1 MAEERGL
8 DLLTEDL
15 FRAALES
22 GYRRLQAH
30 KDAVNRLNVF
40 PVPDGDTGTNMVLT
54 LGAGLE
60 ESRGISGGV
69 GAVAQ
74 AFARGLLMG
83 ARGNSGVIVSQLFRG
98 FAQEVD
104 GKPTLTPLEWA
115 EAVDAGVRAAYRAVM
130 KPAEGTILTVS
141 RKGAQAALGEARRG
155 GDFVSVVEA
164 LLRAARETLARTPEM
179 LEPLRQAGV
188 VDAGGQGYVF
198 FYEGFLEGLRGEGGS
213 VASRE
218 EAVQGTSGANR
229 AALVEALEEGLP
241 DDVHAWEGDPEDL
254 PYGFCTNFVVRLY
267 DPASFREDEFRRAL
281 ERFGDSIVVL
291 RGDDLVRAHVHSETP
306 GEVLT
311 WAQSFGEL
319 VRIKIDNMREQI
331 RAQKARSEAR
341 RGTPGAGGRGSP
353 SAPAAETEAPPN
365 PAEGGTGAAAKENPA
380 SIPRVRTAV
389 VAVVQGKGFAAL
401 MESLGVQ
408 ALVDGG
414 ETMNPSTEA
423 ILTAIRSTNADAVVV
438 LPNNGNVVLAAE
450 QARQL
455 ADRPV
460 FVVPT
465 STLPEGVSALVA
477 YRPDLPAEE
486 NVAAMEEAL
495 RATRVAQITRAVR
508 DARFDGES
516 IRAGDYI
523 ALSGKSLLAKGNALE
538 EVLLAALERLEVHPG
553 GMLTLFWGDGLS
565 EDTREG
571 LLRILEERYPN
582 LEIEAFEGG
591 QPLYPLLVSF
601 EG

>member
-1 MAEERGL
+1 LAENRGIH
-8 DLLTEDL
+8 LLLEDL
-15 FRAALES
+15 FRAALEA

-30 KDAVNRLNVF
+30 KDVVNRLNVF

-54 LGAGLE
+54 IGAGLK
-60 ESRGISGGV
+60 ESRGVSGGV

-74 AFARGLLMG
+74 AFSRGLLMG

-104 GKPTLTPLEWA
+104 GKSALTPLEWA

-155 GDFVSVVEA
+155 GDFLAVVEA

-188 VDAGGQGYVF
+188 VDAGGQGFVY

-213 VASRE
+213 VAL
-218 EAVQGTSGANR
+218 AADAAQDTSAGGR
-229 AALVEALEEGLP
+229 TALVEALDEVLP
-241 DDVHAWEGDPEDL
+241 DDVHAWEGDPEEL

-267 DPASFREDEFRRAL
+267 DPVSFREDEFRRSL

-319 VRIKIDNMREQI
+319 IRIKIDNMREQI
-331 RAQKARSEAR
+331 RARRRFEAR
-341 RGTPGAGGRGSP
+341 RKTSGSEGRGTP
-353 SAPAAETEAPPN
+353 SAPEAAAEVKAPAPPN
-365 PAEGGTGAAAKENPA
+365 PAGSGEDRAAKP
-380 SIPRVRTAV
+380 PRVRTGV

-401 MESLGVQ
+401 MESLGAQ

-438 LPNNGNVVLAAE
+438 LPNNGNVILAAE
-450 QARQL
+450 QSQQL
-455 ADRPV
+455 SDRPV

-465 STLPEGVSALVA
+465 TTLPEGVSALVA
-477 YRPDLPAEE
+477 YRPDLSAEE

-495 RATRVAQITRAVR
+495 RATRVAQITQAVR

-516 IRAGDYI
+516 IRAGEYI
-523 ALSGKSLLAKGNALE
+523 ALSGKSLLAKGDALE
-538 EVLLAALERLEVHPG
+538 GVLLAALERLGVHSD

-565 EDTREG
+565 EDARER
-571 LLRILEERYPN
+571 LLRTLEERYSD

-591 QPLYPLLVSF
+591 QPLYPILVSF